1 MIKRRQALFAV
12 SIVLILIGIGAMWYH
27 ISRNYEGFSNG
38 EAQVTVV
45 IPSVGRPTID
55 GALRSLQAQTNPNWR
70 ALVIYD
76 GSDANP
82 TVKDPRI
89 DVIHN
94 QKKGS
99 AGATRNSA
107 IPKIQTEWVA
117 FLDDDDALT
126 PDYIEKLLQTAHE
139 MSNADIIVFRM
150 RYNDGRILPEPGS
163 GSVLR
168 LAHVGIS
175 FAIRKK
181 TFSDVL
187 FKPIHAEDFYLLRDA
202 FNSGKTI
209 VLSEYLGYAVRPS
222 DTIEWEEWQKFRDK
236 REIVTGVVE

>member
-1 MIKRRQALFAV
+1 MIRRRQALFAV
-12 SIVLILIGIGAMWYH
+12 SVVLILIGIRLVWYDT
-27 ISRNYEGFSNG
+27 IRKYEGFSNKD
-38 EAQVTVV
+38 AQVTVV
-45 IPSVGRPTID
+45 IPSIGRPTID

-82 TVKDPRI
+82 TVKDTRI
-89 DVIHN
+89 DIIHN
-94 QKKGS
+94 EKTGS

-117 FLDDDDALT
+117 FLDDDDALA
-126 PDYIEKLLQTAHE
+126 PDYVEKLLKTARE
-139 MSNADIIVFRM
+139 VTNADIIVFRM

-181 TFSDVL
+181 TFSEVL
-187 FKPIHAEDFYLLRDA
+187 FKPINAEDFYLLRDA
-202 FNSGKTI
+202 FNLGKTI

-222 DTIEWEEWQKFRDK
+222 NAEWREWQTFRDQ